1 MHCQHRHMKAT
12 ICAGAMFWRL
22 VITNSRQ
29 LQISRSAVISHRQA
43 TVLLEKPFFVAFA
56 CGIWLEWQNSS
67 FATCTS
73 DATLRRCNS
82 AFMQAAAASLET
94 LYSAQCPR
102 SVCSRTFKLKL

>member
-56 CGIWLEWQNSS
+56 CGIWLERQNSS

-73 DATLRRCNS
+73 RCDS
-82 AFMQAAAASLET
+82 QAMQLCIHAG
-94 LYSAQCPR
+94 
-102 SVCSRTFKLKL
+102 CSSIA